1 MIAPSAAQQL
11 ALHLRRQT
19 LEQDANGY
27 TVWKV
32 RTETRTV
39 AAAQAALVLCDV
51 WDAHTCRGA
60 VERLERLLP
69 RMNQVVEA
77 LRQRGVLI
85 VHAPSDTMPFYAGTA
100 ARERVLAVPAVEPPP
115 NREHADPPLPVDQTD
130 PCDTVPDEQYPKY
143 ERGMPYPWTRQ
154 HPAIRIDQERDVISA
169 DGRELWS
176 YYQHRG
182 IERVLIMGVHTGMCI
197 LNRSFAIKQM
207 VRWGMPI
214 VLIRDLTDA
223 MYNPARPP
231 YVSHEAGT
239 RLVVEYIEKHWC
251 GTVESGDLLS

>member
-1 MIAPSAAQQL
+1 MSAPSAAQQL

-39 AAAQAALVLCDV
+39 AAARAALVLCDV

-69 RMNQVVEA
+69 RMNQVVRA
-77 LRQRGVLI
+77 LRERGVL
-85 VHAPSDTMPFYAGTA
+85 
-100 ARERVLAVPAVEPPP
+100 
-115 NREHADPPLPVDQTD
+115 
-130 PCDTVPDEQYPKY
+130 
-143 ERGMPYPWTRQ
+143 
-154 HPAIRIDQERDVISA
+154 
-169 DGRELWS
+169 
-176 YYQHRG
+176 
-182 IERVLIMGVHTGMCI
+182 GVHTNMCI
-197 LNRSFAIKQM
+197 LNRTFAIKQL
-207 VRWGMPI
+207 VRWGFD
-214 VLIRDLTDA
+214 VALIRDLTDA

-239 RLVVEYIEKHWC
+239 RLVVEHIAK
-251 GTVESGDLLS
+251 